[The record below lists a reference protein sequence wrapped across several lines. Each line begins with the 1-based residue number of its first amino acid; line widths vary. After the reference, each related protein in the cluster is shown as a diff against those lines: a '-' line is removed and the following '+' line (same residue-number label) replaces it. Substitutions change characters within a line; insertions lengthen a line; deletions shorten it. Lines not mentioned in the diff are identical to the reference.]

1 MDFLSL
7 NHQRSPYDI
16 LEKQN
21 YEESGEISGSPGV
34 GGVGKNRW
42 GTVISGA
49 VKNTLY
55 DGGYMPLYICANP
68 QNVQH

>member
-1 MDFLSL
+1 M
-7 NHQRSPYDI
+7 
-16 LEKQN
+16 
-21 YEESGEISGSPGV
+21 SGSPGV

-55 DGGYMPLYICANP
+55 DTIMVDTCHYTI
-68 QNVQH
+68 VQIHRMYNTEGEL